1 MPTITH
7 QVFNQVPPLH
17 GDNLFDS
24 DLVLREALTREGA
37 AASEA
42 ALLAL
47 GARLGREEVREL
59 GTLANREAPRLHA
72 FDANGYRID
81 SVEFH
86 PAWHAL
92 IAMLRDQGVHCSAWS
107 DERPGGHVARA
118 AAFFLHGQIEAGSL
132 CPITMTFAAIPVLR
146 RETELFASISRQ
158 VLSREHDANDLP
170 LDGKRSAMIGMGM
183 TEKQG
188 GSDVRSNT
196 TTARPLSH
204 PGRGARYALVGHKWF
219 FSAPMCDA
227 HLVLART
234 DDALSCFYVP
244 RWREDG
250 TRNSVHLQRLKD
262 KLGNRSNA
270 SSEVEFDDAEGILVG
285 EPGRG
290 INTIIEMASYTRLD
304 CVLGSAA
311 LMRQALVQAL
321 HHTSHRQ
328 AFGKRL
334 IEQPLMTNVLT
345 DVALESEAATTL
357 ALRLARACE
366 RAASDLLERALW
378 RIITPAAKFWV
389 CKRAIDVMGE
399 CMEVLGGNGY
409 VEEGPLARL
418 YREAPVNSIWEG
430 SGNVMC
436 LDVLRALR
444 REPDAADAL
453 WAYLGDAHAGDADA
467 MSAIARAHRLTA
479 AGDEF
484 VARDLARTLVLLVQ
498 SALLKYSAPL
508 AVAEGFIGSR
518 LRNATRGRD
527 AFGMLDGAM
536 PVASILQRA
545 WQPGLPR
552 T

>member
-1 MPTITH
+1 MATITH
-7 QVFNQVPPLH
+7 QVFNQVPPLLD
-17 GDNLFDS
+17 DNLFDS
-24 DLVLREALTREGA
+24 DLVLREALVRDGA
-37 AASEA
+37 GADTA
-42 ALLAL
+42 ALSAL
-47 GARLGREEVREL
+47 GARLGGGEVRAM
-59 GTLANREAPRLHA
+59 GMLANREAPRLRA

-81 SVEFH
+81 SVDFH

-92 IAMLRDQGVHCSAWS
+92 IALLREQGVHCSAWS
-107 DERPGGHVARA
+107 DPSPGGHVARA

-132 CPITMTFAAIPVLR
+132 CPTTMTFAAIPVLQ
-146 RETELFASISRQ
+146 REPALFATISRQ
-158 VLSREHDANDLP
+158 LFSREYDADDRP
-170 LDGKRSAMIGMGM
+170 LDAKRSAMIGMGM

-196 TTARPLSH
+196 TTARALAR
-204 PGRGARYALVGHKWF
+204 PGRGERYALTGHKWF

-250 TRNSVHLQRLKD
+250 TRNGVHLQRLKD
-262 KLGNRSNA
+262 KVGNRSNA

-285 EPGRG
+285 DPGRG

-321 HHTSHRQ
+321 HHASNRQ

-334 IEQPLMTNVLT
+334 IEQPLMTNVLA

-366 RAASDLLERALW
+366 RAQSDPLERALW

-389 CKRAIDVMGE
+389 CKRAIDVTGE

-444 REPDAADAL
+444 REPDAAEAL
-453 WAYLGDAHAGDADA
+453 WAYLGDAHAGDGCA
-467 MSAIARAHRLTA
+467 MSAIARAHRLTV

-484 VARDLARTLVLLVQ
+484 VARDLARVLVLLVQ

-508 AVAEGFIGSR
+508 SVAEGFVGSR
-518 LRNATRGRD
+518 LRDSAHGRD
-527 AFGMLDGAM
+527 AFGMLDSAM

-545 WQPGLPR
+545 WQPLR
-552 T
+552 R